1 MPQADKAKLYYEAGQ
16 TPYVMAAL
24 TSTDRMI
31 FSGAA
36 APWSRKSGY
45 APVIRPDGIITGG
58 IVTPAAS
65 GANNQVDVSA
75 GSAYVAG
82 ALVSWGTITNL
93 ACSRAADDDT
103 HRQTAIVVA
112 AGSPYVTA
120 SPGVDHTGFATVRG
134 DPGAPPVITVAQ
146 IEIAHVKFATKA
158 DAPVTADQIH
168 QVPNVNR
175 EESNYPL
182 YEVDHYS
189 GKIHFYQALNGSH
202 TSGAAKNVY
211 ASYAVPVF
219 AQVGRSKDF
228 KPPRNSHSVSSEQL
242 YDERTLGS
250 TSRSIQQGSFTAYLE
265 DGVSDGLAQNDGQT
279 LWFKFF
285 PDQYRGAYLMAQG
298 TLGLDMSY
306 PANGNIMAA
315 CTISAE
321 DVATKVNA

>member
-146 IEIAHVKFATKA
+146 IEIAHVKFTAKA
-158 DAPVTADQIH
+158 DAPVTPDQIH
-168 QVPNVNR
+168 
-175 EESNYPL
+175 
-182 YEVDHYS
+182 
-189 GKIHFYQALNGSH
+189 QALNGSH
-202 TSGAAKNVY
+202 TGGAAKNVY